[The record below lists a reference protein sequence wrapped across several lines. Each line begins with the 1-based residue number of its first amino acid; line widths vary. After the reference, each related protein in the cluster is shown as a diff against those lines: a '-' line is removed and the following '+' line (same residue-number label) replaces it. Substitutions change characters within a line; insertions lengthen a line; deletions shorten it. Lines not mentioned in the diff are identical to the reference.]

1 MPDGSLSAN
10 GCLSLLEY
18 GSLHSNGCLSLTK
31 SGSLLLWF
39 ALIKWISLFALWFA
53 LLARA
58 AFGCLSI
65 NLVRSTQMDRGL
77 SLSLV
82 LSEDVDGGLRGL
94 GSLR

>member
-1 MPDGSLSAN
+1 MVRSRHMDV
-10 GCLSLLEY
+10 CLS
-18 GSLHSNGCLSLTK
+18 SNMVRSIQMDVCLSLTK

-58 AFGCLSI
+58 AFGWLSI
-65 NLVRSTQMDRGL
+65 NLVRSPQMDRGL

>member
-1 MPDGSLSAN
+1 MVRSRRMDV
-10 GCLSLLEY
+10 CLSPKVV
-18 GSLHSNGCLSLTK
+18 LSINLD
-31 SGSLLLWF
+31 SSLLLWF
-39 ALIKWISLFALWFA
+39 ALIKWISLFALWFS

-58 AFGCLSI
+58 AFGWLSVT
-65 NLVRSTQMDRGL
+65 LVRSPQMDRGL